1 MSVFALAAL
10 LLVFAAVLA
19 YVNFKFIGLP
29 MTIGVM
35 VLALAVS
42 AALIAL
48 DAAGLD
54 VFRDRAELLLES
66 LDFQSLL
73 LNGMLGFLLFAGAL
87 HVDLSD
93 LREQKGVVTVLATVG
108 VLVSTFIVGGLVFY
122 LLRAVGLADAK
133 FSSCLLFGALIS
145 PTDPIAVIGML
156 KRAGVPKSLEVKIA
170 GESLFND
177 GIGVVIF
184 LVILEIATGEEKF
197 TLGHAGYLFA
207 TEALGGAALG
217 LACGYV
223 AYLML
228 KSVDEY
234 KVEVLVTLALVMGM
248 YALGTALHV
257 SGPIAVVVAGLLIGN
272 QGRAFA
278 MSERTEQNVDTFWEL
293 IDEILNA
300 LLFVLIGLEVM
311 VIHVSG
317 KYLLIGLAVIPIVLL
332 ARLASVAAT
341 LGVLR
346 WRRPFTGGATAVMT
360 WAGLRGGISVALA
373 LSIPRDVEARA
384 AIITITY
391 AVVVFSIVVQG
402 LTVPWVVRK
411 FVGGHPHKILTPG
424 QREAPQESEATVAG
438 EG

>member
-1 MSVFALAAL
+1 MSVFALSAL
-10 LLVFAAVLA
+10 LLVFAALLA
-19 YVNFKFIGLP
+19 YGNYKFVGLP

-35 VLALAVS
+35 VLALAAS
-42 AALIAL
+42 MLLI
-48 DAAGLD
+48 GLD
-54 VFRDRAELLLES
+54 RLGVDLRDRAEPLLES
-66 LDFQSLL
+66 LDFQKLL
-73 LNGMLGFLLFAGAL
+73 LDGMLGFLLFAGSL

-93 LREQKGVVTVLATVG
+93 LREQKGVVTALATVG
-108 VLVSTFIVGGLVFY
+108 VLVSTFIVGGLLM
-122 LLRAVGLADAK
+122 LLFPLFGVQANL
-133 FSSCLLFGALIS
+133 SSCLLFGALIS
-145 PTDPIAVIGML
+145 PTDPIAVIAML

-177 GIGVVIF
+177 GIGVVVF
-184 LVILEIATGEEKF
+184 LVILEIVTGEEEF
-197 TLGHAGYLFA
+197 TFGHAAYLFG
-207 TEALGGAALG
+207 TEAGGGALLG

-223 AYLML
+223 AYLLL

-234 KVEVLVTLALVMGM
+234 KVEVLLTLALVMGT
-248 YALGTALHV
+248 YALGTWLHA

-278 MSERTEQNVDTFWEL
+278 MSEQTEQHVDTFWEL

-311 VIHVSG
+311 VIHAQG

-332 ARLASVAAT
+332 ARLATVAGT

-373 LSIPRDVEARA
+373 LSIPRDVPSRA

-391 AVVVFSIVVQG
+391 AVVVFSIAVQG

-411 FVGGHPHKILTPG
+411 FVGGHGTKTLLPN
-424 QREAPQESEATVAG
+424 QREPVGESQA
-438 EG
+438 